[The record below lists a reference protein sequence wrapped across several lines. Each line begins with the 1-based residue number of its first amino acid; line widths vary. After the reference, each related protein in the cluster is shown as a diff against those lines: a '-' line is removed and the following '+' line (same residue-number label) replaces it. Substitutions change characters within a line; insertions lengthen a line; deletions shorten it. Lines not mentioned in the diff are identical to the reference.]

1 LRYAASDQRPTLF
14 ARSRIVLGRAEPGDL
29 AFAATAA
36 AAVAVAVAIASMSP
50 EAVRDAQ
57 TAIRGLFASSP
68 KTPPPTASTGVSSA
82 GSSPRSTD
90 QHHDLRYASAAGRST
105 RRPKLYSA
113 TILYCGGNVMLQA
126 YHASL
131 AWNRRQIL
139 ARLARRHGT
148 EIASLADI
156 RLGFHPANP
165 IAIALL
171 PEPVA
176 ELISDV
182 ENRANLSG
190 YIGFAVDIAQRIQ
203 A

>member
-1 LRYAASDQRPTLF
+1 
-14 ARSRIVLGRAEPGDL
+14 
-29 AFAATAA
+29 
-36 AAVAVAVAIASMSP
+36 
-50 EAVRDAQ
+50 
-57 TAIRGLFASSP
+57 
-68 KTPPPTASTGVSSA
+68 
-82 GSSPRSTD
+82 
-90 QHHDLRYASAAGRST
+90 
-105 RRPKLYSA
+105 
-113 TILYCGGNVMLQA
+113 MLQA

-176 ELISDV
+176 EMIADI
-182 ENRANLSG
+182 EGRANLSG